1 MNFVF
6 DNINTSGYLDVLMLF
21 LRKKTMKKLAIFLA
35 FMLTAGL
42 VGRSAPEEESGNKSV
57 SSEDGTKT
65 EAFSGE
71 YVVDA
76 DYVKDNMDKVVLID
90 ARGDEAAKETIKGAV
105 PVMWQYLATCEDG
118 ASGDENWGRILDTE
132 RLSKRLGEKGFA
144 KDKKIVLFASSQDG
158 WGDDGRIAWE
168 LIMTGYEDVK
178 MVDGGFA
185 ALKAAGLET
194 AKGGAEPEAVDVTV
208 DVIDTTHVINTSEL
222 KENYSDYKVVDVRAD
237 KEYDGQ
243 TLYGEVKGGHLP
255 DAIHIRFT
263 DLFQKDGTL
272 KSNAEITK
280 MFEDAGLSKND
291 QIVTYCT
298 AGIRSGY
305 MQLILEMCGFENS
318 KNYDE
323 SYYRWCAVE
332 EVE

>member
-1 MNFVF
+1 MKKTVLFLALALTVSLVGCSALKSDSEKEDTSGTEEAKIESFTGEYIVDAHYVKYNM
-6 DNINTSGYLDVLMLF
+6 DNIVL
-21 LRKKTMKKLAIFLA
+21 
-35 FMLTAGL
+35 
-42 VGRSAPEEESGNKSV
+42 V
-57 SSEDGTKT
+57 
-65 EAFSGE
+65 
-71 YVVDA
+71 
-76 DYVKDNMDKVVLID
+76 D
-90 ARGDEAAKETIKGAV
+90 ARGDAAAEKETIKGAI
-105 PVMWQYLATCEDG
+105 PIMWQYLATCEDG
-118 ASGDENWGRILDTE
+118 AAGDPNWGCILDTE
-132 RLSKRLGEKGFA
+132 RLSERLSEKGLA
-144 KDKKIVLFASSQDG
+144 KDKEIVLFAASQEG

-168 LIMTGYEDVK
+168 LIAAGYEDVK

-185 ALKAAGLET
+185 ALKSAGLET
-194 AKGGAEPEAVDVTV
+194 EKGGAEPEASDVVVDS
-208 DVIDTTHVINTSEL
+208 IDTTHVINTEDL
-222 KENYSDYKVVDVRAD
+222 KDNYNDYKIVDVRTD
-237 KEYDGQ
+237 EEYDGK

-255 DAIHIRFT
+255 GAIHIRFT

-280 MFEDAGLSKND
+280 MFEDAGLSKDD

>member
-1 MNFVF
+1 MKK
-6 DNINTSGYLDVLMLF
+6 TALF
-21 LRKKTMKKLAIFLA
+21 LALV
-35 FMLTAGL
+35 LTVGL
-42 VGRSAPEEESGNKSV
+42 VGCSAPKEDAEKEDTSGTEE
-57 SSEDGTKT
+57 TKT
-65 EAFSGE
+65 EAFTGE

-76 DYVKDNMDKVVLID
+76 DYVKDNLDNIILVD
-90 ARGDEAAKETIKGAV
+90 ARGDEAAAKETIKGAI
-105 PVMWQYLATCEDG
+105 PIMWQYLATCEDG
-118 ASGDENWGRILDTE
+118 ASGDENWGCILDTE
-132 RLSKRLGEKGFA
+132 RLSERLSEKGLA
-144 KDKKIVLFASSQDG
+144 KDKEIVLFAASQEG

-168 LIMTGYEDVK
+168 LIAAGYEDVK

-194 AKGGAEPEAVDVTV
+194 AKGGAEPEAVDVVV
-208 DVIDTTHVINTSEL
+208 DSIDTTHVINTEEL
-222 KENYSDYKVVDVRAD
+222 KDNYDDYKVVDVRAD
-237 KEYDGQ
+237 EEYDGQ

-255 DAIHIRFT
+255 GAIHIRFT

-280 MFEDAGLSKND
+280 MFEDAGLSKDD
-291 QIVTYCT
+291 QIVTYCA

>member
-1 MNFVF
+1 MKKTVLF
-6 DNINTSGYLDVLMLF
+6 LALML
-21 LRKKTMKKLAIFLA
+21 TV
-35 FMLTAGL
+35 GL
-42 VGRSAPEEESGNKSV
+42 VGCGTPKESAGTEETNGTEETKS
-57 SSEDGTKT
+57 

-76 DYVKDNMDKVVLID
+76 DYVKDNQDNIILVD
-90 ARGDEAAKETIKGAV
+90 ARGDEAAAEETIKGAV
-105 PVMWQYLATCEDG
+105 PIMWQYLATCEDG
-118 ASGDENWGRILDTE
+118 VSGDENWGCILDPE
-132 RLSKRLGEKGFA
+132 RLSERLSEKGLA
-144 KDKKIVLFASSQDG
+144 KDKEIVLFAAAQEG

-168 LIMTGYEDVK
+168 LIAAGYENVK

-185 ALKAAGLET
+185 ALKEAGLET
-194 AKGGAEPEAVDVTV
+194 AKGGTEPEPVDVVV
-208 DVIDTTHVINTSEL
+208 DSIDETHLINTDEL
-222 KENYSDYKVVDVRAD
+222 KADYDDYKVVDVRAD
-237 KEYDGQ
+237 EEYEGQ

-255 DAIHIRFT
+255 GAIHIRYT
-263 DLFQKDGTL
+263 DLFQEDGTL
-272 KSNAEITK
+272 KSNAEITE
-280 MFEDAGLSKND
+280 MFEDAGLSKDD